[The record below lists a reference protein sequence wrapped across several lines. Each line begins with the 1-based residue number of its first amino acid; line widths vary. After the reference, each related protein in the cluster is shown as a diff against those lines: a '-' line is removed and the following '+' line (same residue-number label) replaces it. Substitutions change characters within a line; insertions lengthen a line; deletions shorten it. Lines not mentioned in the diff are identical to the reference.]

1 MMRNI
6 KTGKCKLCLETKDL
20 NFEHIPPR
28 SAFNKETKYYTIDQ
42 TELYK
47 NAKEYTFKN
56 LKPKS
61 KKEQGGI
68 GEYSFCVDCNG
79 FLGSKYVRT
88 YKEFA
93 QIAMNIIKSNDLNT
107 KAYQFDISDINL
119 LKFLKQIVSIFIASN
134 NLLFA
139 ESYPEL
145 LEFIKDEKTD
155 ELDKKYRFYMYLNN
169 EGQNRNGHIH
179 YTGHFGK
186 VCDFT
191 FPPFGFVLNIDNHD
205 SIIQLTEITS
215 FKYYEKYKSDKEM
228 PIILNKY
235 PTYYPFPLDYRTKEE
250 LNGST

>member
-1 MMRNI
+1 MTNS
-6 KTGKCKLCLETKDL
+6 KVGKCKLCLETKEL

-28 SAFNKETKYYTIDQ
+28 SAFNKETKYYIIDQ
-42 TELYK
+42 TEFYK
-47 NAKEYTFKN
+47 KAKEYTFEN

-68 GEYSFCVDCNG
+68 GAYSFCSDCNG

-93 QIAMNIIKSNDLNT
+93 KIAMNIILSNDANA
-107 KAYQFDISDINL
+107 KAYKFDISDINL

-134 NLLFA
+134 SNLFI

-145 LEFIKDEKTD
+145 LEFVKNEKIA
-155 ELDKKYRFYMYLNN
+155 ELDEKYRFYMYLNN

-179 YTGHFGK
+179 FTNQFGA

-191 FPPFGFVLNIDNHD
+191 FPPFGFVLNIDNPNR
-205 SIIQLTEITS
+205 ILQLTEVTS
-215 FKYYEKYKSDKEM
+215 FKHFEKLKSVKKI

-235 PTYYPFPLDYRTKEE
+235 PTFYPFPLDFRTKEE
-250 LNGST
+250 LNGYT